1 MSDKNTSTLQSYID
15 SATGAA
21 QSVLGSI
28 TGSTTDQQAG
38 QNKQDKARL
47 ENDASHA
54 AVSGLGFS
62 ASSSGAVT
70 KNDPNRQEGSWNQT
84 IGSGKE
90 MVGNLVGSEVCTSS

>member
-1 MSDKNTSTLQSYID
+1 MLINY
-15 SATGAA
+15 SATGMA
-21 QSVLGSI
+21 QTVLGSI
-28 TGSTTDQQAG
+28 TGSNADQQEG
-38 QNKQDKARL
+38 QAKQDKAQV

-54 AVSGLGFS
+54 AVSGLGYS

-90 MVGNLVGSEVCTSS
+90 MVGNLIGSEVCL